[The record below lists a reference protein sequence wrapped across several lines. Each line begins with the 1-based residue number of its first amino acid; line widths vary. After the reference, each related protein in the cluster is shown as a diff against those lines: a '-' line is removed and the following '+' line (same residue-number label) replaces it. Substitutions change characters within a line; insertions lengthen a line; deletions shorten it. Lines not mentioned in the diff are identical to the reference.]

1 MNRAMFRGLNNL
13 QSLSLYGNLISCVTP
28 GAFDELTSMTSLN
41 LISNPFNCN
50 CHMAWFADWLRRRSL
65 TNSGPRCVKPVHLKN
80 KAIHSLAT
88 HEFRCTSKLINS
100 QFKICLS
107 LHRTHTVSQFS
118 TRALY
123 PICYSASILMVNN
136 SQMWRTHST
145 LDRPL
150 RSHVNT

>member
-1 MNRAMFRGLNNL
+1 MVNRAMFRGLNNL

-50 CHMAWFADWLRRRSL
+50 CHMAWFADWLRRRGL

-107 LHRTHTVSQFS
+107 LHH
-118 TRALY
+118 
-123 PICYSASILMVNN
+123 
-136 SQMWRTHST
+136 THSQSVHGHCI
-145 LDRPL
+145 LFVIL
-150 RSHVNT
+150 HQFQF

>member
-107 LHRTHTVSQFS
+107 LHHTQSVQYTGIVSYLLFC
-118 TRALY
+118 
-123 PICYSASILMVNN
+123 IN
-136 SQMWRTHST
+136 SNGKQQSDVWRTHST
-145 LDRPL
+145 LQIGRFDRM
-150 RSHVNT
+150 